1 MKSYSFE
8 PDKIW
13 TVSDYMGIGI
23 SNEPVQLIHGK
34 LTLSPAPSPL
44 HQIIT
49 GNIFSILKDFALRQ
63 QAKVFFS
70 PIDLILSESIVL
82 QPDLVFISNKKKEI
96 ITNRG
101 IEGVPDLL
109 VEVLSP
115 SNSYIDRVTKKEIY
129 AAHGIPE
136 LWLVDPQSKQ
146 LEIYLP
152 NVKEPYAV
160 FNVNEIVNSY
170 TIKNLEFKLEFI
182 FNG

>member
-1 MKSYSFE
+1 
-8 PDKIW
+8 
-13 TVSDYMGIGI
+13 MGIGI

-34 LTLSPAPSPL
+34 LTMSPAPSPQ
-44 HQIIT
+44 HQRISRNLFQTLIQHT
-49 GNIFSILKDFALRQ
+49 LNFGE
-63 QAKVFFS
+63 VFYS

-152 NVKEPYAV
+152 KTEQA
-160 FNVNEIVNSY
+160 IKIY
-170 TIKNLEFKLEFI
+170 TEDKVVTAETLPTLSFTLSSI
-182 FNG
+182 FE

>member
-1 MKSYSFE
+1 VKSYSFE

-34 LTLSPAPSPL
+34 LTMSPAPSPQ
-44 HQIIT
+44 HQRISR
-49 GNIFSILKDFALRQ
+49 NLLQILIQHTLNFGE
-63 QAKVFFS
+63 VFYS

-152 NVKEPYAV
+152 KTEQAIKIYKEDEVVTAETLPTLS
-160 FNVNEIVNSY
+160 FTLSS
-170 TIKNLEFKLEFI
+170 I
-182 FNG
+182 FE

>member
-1 MKSYSFE
+1 VKSYSFE

-34 LTLSPAPSPL
+34 LTMSPAPSPQ
-44 HQIIT
+44 HQRISRNLFQTLIQHT
-49 GNIFSILKDFALRQ
+49 LNFGE
-63 QAKVFFS
+63 VFYS

>member
-1 MKSYSFE
+1 MKTYSFE

-34 LTLSPAPSPL
+34 LIMSPAPSPQ
-44 HQIIT
+44 HQRISR
-49 GNIFSILKDFALRQ
+49 NLFQILIQHTVNFGE
-63 QAKVFFS
+63 VFYS

-101 IEGVPDLL
+101 IEGIPDLI
-109 VEVLSP
+109 VEVISP

-129 AAHGIPE
+129 TTHGIPE
-136 LWLVDPQSKQ
+136 LWLVDPQSKR

-152 NVKEPYAV
+152 QTAQAIKVYKEDEVVMAETLP
-160 FNVNEIVNSY
+160 
-170 TIKNLEFKLEFI
+170 NLSFI
-182 FNG
+182 LSSIFE

>member
-34 LTLSPAPSPL
+34 LIMSPAPSPL

-49 GNIFSILKDFALRQ
+49 GNIFSILKDFASRY

-115 SNSYIDRVTKKEIY
+115 SNSFIDRVTKKEIY

-152 NVKEPYAV
+152 QIEQA
-160 FNVNEIVNSY
+160 
-170 TIKNLEFKLEFI
+170 IKIYREDEVVMAETLPTLSFTLSSI
-182 FNG
+182 FE

>member
-1 MKSYSFE
+1 VKNYSFE

-13 TVSDYMGIGI
+13 TVSDYMGIDI

-34 LTLSPAPSPL
+34 LIMSPAPSPQ
-44 HQIIT
+44 HQRISR
-49 GNIFSILKDFALRQ
+49 NLFQILIQHTLNFGE
-63 QAKVFFS
+63 VFYS

-82 QPDLVFISNKKKEI
+82 QPDLVFISNAKKEI

-101 IEGVPDLL
+101 IEGIPDLI

-152 NVKEPYAV
+152 SLKQPYKV
-160 FNVNEIVNSY
+160 FNANEIVSSY
-170 TIKNLEFKLEFI
+170 SIKNLVFKFDFI
-182 FNG
+182 FS

>member
-1 MKSYSFE
+1 VKSYSFE

-23 SNEPVQLIHGK
+23 SSEPVQLIHGK
-34 LTLSPAPSPL
+34 LTLSPAPSPQ
-44 HQIIT
+44 HQRISR
-49 GNIFSILKDFALRQ
+49 NLFQILIQHTLNFGE
-63 QAKVFFS
+63 VFYS

-101 IEGVPDLL
+101 IEGVPDLI

-152 NVKEPYAV
+152 NVKEPYTV

>member
-1 MKSYSFE
+1 
-8 PDKIW
+8 
-13 TVSDYMGIGI
+13 MGIGI

-34 LTLSPAPSPL
+34 LIMSPAPSPL

-49 GNIFSILKDFALRQ
+49 GNIFSILRDFALRH

-82 QPDLVFISNKKKEI
+82 QPDLVFISNAKKEI

-101 IEGVPDLL
+101 IEGIPDLI

-115 SNSYIDRVTKKEIY
+115 SNSYIDRVTKREIY

-152 NVKEPYAV
+152 QPAQAIKIFKED
-160 FNVNEIVNSY
+160 EIVTAETLPALSF
-170 TIKNLEFKLEFI
+170 TLSSVFE
-182 FNG
+182 

>member
-152 NVKEPYAV
+152 QIEQA
-160 FNVNEIVNSY
+160 
-170 TIKNLEFKLEFI
+170 IKIYREDEVVMAETLPTLSFTLSSI
-182 FNG
+182 FE

>member
-1 MKSYSFE
+1 VKSYSFE

-96 ITNRG
+96 ITNIG

-115 SNSYIDRVTKKEIY
+115 SNSFIDRVTKKEIY

-152 NVKEPYAV
+152 QIEQA
-160 FNVNEIVNSY
+160 
-170 TIKNLEFKLEFI
+170 IKIYREDEVVMAETLPTLSFTLSSI
-182 FNG
+182 FE

>member
-1 MKSYSFE
+1 
-8 PDKIW
+8 
-13 TVSDYMGIGI
+13 
-23 SNEPVQLIHGK
+23 
-34 LTLSPAPSPL
+34 
-44 HQIIT
+44 
-49 GNIFSILKDFALRQ
+49 
-63 QAKVFFS
+63 
-70 PIDLILSESIVL
+70 
-82 QPDLVFISNKKKEI
+82 
-96 ITNRG
+96 
-101 IEGVPDLL
+101 

>member
-1 MKSYSFE
+1 VKSYSFE

-34 LTLSPAPSPL
+34 LIMSPAPSPQ
-44 HQIIT
+44 HQRISR
-49 GNIFSILKDFALRQ
+49 NLFQILIQHTLNFGE
-63 QAKVFFS
+63 VFYS
-70 PIDLILSESIVL
+70 PIDLIVSESIVL

-96 ITNRG
+96 VTNRG
-101 IEGVPDLL
+101 IEGIPDLI

-136 LWLVDPQSKQ
+136 LWLVDPQNKS

-152 NVKEPYAV
+152 QTVQAIKIYNED
-160 FNVNEIVNSY
+160 EIVLAETLSALSF
-170 TIKNLEFKLEFI
+170 NLSSI
-182 FNG
+182 FE

>member
-1 MKSYSFE
+1 VKSYSFE

-115 SNSYIDRVTKKEIY
+115 SNSFIDRVTKKEIY
-129 AAHGIPE
+129 TTHGIPE

-152 NVKEPYAV
+152 KTEQA
-160 FNVNEIVNSY
+160 
-170 TIKNLEFKLEFI
+170 IKI
-182 FNG
+182 FTKDEVVTAETLPTLSFTLSSIFE